1 MKKERKK
8 ATYII
13 KKVFSLVFKNSPVLC
28 ILEIILLFIYSLYG
42 TMIIYTTSYIFNIVQ
57 SNMQLNDE
65 ILKDIFK
72 QYNIL
77 GKIQLNDYYDL
88 IINKN
93 MSKKSKLHKEIENIK
108 KQIITEK
115 YNGII

>member
-42 TMIIYTTSYIFNIVQ
+42 TMIIYSTSYLFNIVQ
-57 SNMQLNDE
+57 SNRQLNDE
-65 ILKDIFK
+65 ILKAILLLIFVLITK
-72 QYNIL
+72 EVVSAITDYFSQYICESSL
-77 GKIQLNDYYDL
+77 TKLSL
-88 IINKN
+88 IHI
-93 MSKKSKLHKEIENIK
+93 
-108 KQIITEK
+108 
-115 YNGII
+115 